1 MTLIRYLLV
10 GVVNTIVALCTIYL
24 AMYFLHMGIA
34 FSNAF
39 GYAVGIVVSFILN
52 KNWTFNSD
60 DHAVYSFL
68 RYFLVL
74 GVAYVANL
82 ETVLF
87 ANSHFNLNPYI
98 SQALGIFPYTVIGFL
113 GSRYFAFRKLK
124 GIPPILTQTD
134 AARPVKQAS
143 MIKRP
148 IELSIVV
155 PCYNEEAVLPETVQ
169 RLAELLQDL
178 INRAK
183 ITSDSCVYYVD
194 DGSRDRTW
202 DLIETLAKTNRFV
215 RGIKLSRNRGHQN
228 ALLAGLLTVKGEV
241 VVSVDADLQD
251 DLAAIEAMLEDYA
264 AGHDIVYGVRSSR
277 KTDTF
282 FKNFTAIAYYRLLGI
297 MGVEIVFNHA
307 DYRLMSRRV
316 IDALQEFGEVNL
328 FLRGII
334 PQLGFAHS
342 IVYYERAQRFAG
354 ESKYPL
360 KKMLALAWQGI
371 TSFSDVPLQFITHLG
386 LLVSLISFIVTLWT
400 VWIKL
405 FTEYALPGWA
415 STVLPI
421 YFLGGIQLLC
431 LGMIGEYLAKIYAE
445 TKRRPRYIIEKTT
458 ESS

>member
-1 MTLIRYLLV
+1 M
-10 GVVNTIVALCTIYL
+10 
-24 AMYFLHMGIA
+24 
-34 FSNAF
+34 S
-39 GYAVGIVVSFILN
+39 VGI
-52 KNWTFNSD
+52 
-60 DHAVYSFL
+60 
-68 RYFLVL
+68 
-74 GVAYVANL
+74 
-82 ETVLF
+82 
-87 ANSHFNLNPYI
+87 
-98 SQALGIFPYTVIGFL
+98 Q
-113 GSRYFAFRKLK
+113 
-124 GIPPILTQTD
+124 PILDQANELST
-134 AARPVKQAS
+134 VKKAS
-143 MIKRP
+143 LIKRP
-148 IELSIVV
+148 IDLSIVV
-155 PCYNEEAVLPETVQ
+155 PCYNEEAVLPETAQ
-169 RLAELLQDL
+169 RLSELLQDL
-178 INRAK
+178 INKGKVTA
-183 ITSDSCVYYVD
+183 DSCVYYVD

-202 DLIETLAKTNRFV
+202 DLIEALAKTNRFV

-241 VVSVDADLQD
+241 VISVDADLQD
-251 DLAAIEAMLEDYA
+251 DLAAIEEMLDDYA
-264 AGHDIVYGVRSSR
+264 AGNDIVYGVRSSR

-316 IDALQEFGEVNL
+316 IEALKEFGEVNL

-342 IVYYERAQRFAG
+342 IVHYERAERFAG

-371 TSFSDVPLQFITHLG
+371 TSFSDMPLQIITHLG
-386 LLVSLISFIVTLWT
+386 LLVSMISFVVTIWA

-405 FTEYALPGWA
+405 FTEDALPGWA

-431 LGMIGEYLAKIYAE
+431 LGMIGEYLSKIYTE

-458 ESS
+458 DQSEFVSSSTLMDMQ